1 MAGILPRLTPTETT
15 MRPTLRQPTRRS
27 QTCAHAPTDAILARI
42 RGEYRD
48 MPGLQLTPHEAA
60 RLLGLDA
67 RDCDRLLEALTD
79 AGYLRRR
86 ERGRYVL
93 ATER

>member
-1 MAGILPRLTPTETT
+1 MSPTIQAARRTATPLPLPADAG
-15 MRPTLRQPTRRS
+15 
-27 QTCAHAPTDAILARI
+27 LARI

-67 RDCDRLLEALTD
+67 GDCDRLLEELTH
-79 AGYLRRR
+79 AGFLRRR